1 MLNDGESTTSATPGD
16 RSSTSGDGSILSEDR
31 ADVTAERVAVPTAP
45 LPSRHPGRELYT
57 WLQRRIPPPY
67 PGDLT
72 RFVVFFGVLRWAS
85 LALAL
90 VIGWGDD
97 RIKGTLLGAA
107 LLALVAL
114 GRTLRP
120 PRYDRGGWTV
130 SAGLLAEVAL
140 GIAIV
145 EMTGFSHSPFLITL
159 CAATTI
165 AGFAGG
171 LRILS
176 AVAVLAGLSVA
187 VPTVLL
193 SQSILFPHDATSAAS
208 IQLAILIVLV
218 AGVAGY
224 CRYLVE
230 DTGQLKRGLAAQVEH
245 LSTMNGLLLD
255 LHAAAEQLAT
265 PFDLDGATRWLLD
278 RLEAQFPADVVA
290 VLLCDPVTGDWNVA
304 EAKGIRLPADQSMSL
319 PVTLQEAIRANGPV
333 VAEHVDGGLSG
344 QRGKGLYH
352 ALRSHGELLGM
363 LVVESAPDAEK
374 APRAE
379 ETLSGLATA
388 GALAIGNARWLQR
401 LRVLSVEQERTRL
414 ARDLHDRISQSVVYL
429 GLEVDR
435 LAQVNMGRAVQDDL
449 MDLRSGLTVLT
460 AELRDTLV
468 DLRSDPSE
476 ETDVATLLEAF
487 IDRVNRRGEV
497 VADLRTECRRRL
509 PTMVEREIWQIGR
522 EAVVNAERHSR
533 AAQVSVYWTC
543 NEEGALLEVA
553 DDGVGLP
560 GADPEQ
566 ADATSGYGMLGMQER
581 ADAIRGVLEIDSR
594 LGAGTVVRLRW
605 SAS

>member
-1 MLNDGESTTSATPGD
+1 MSKAGESPTSESPTSATPGEG
-16 RSSTSGDGSILSEDR
+16 STLSKDR
-31 ADVTAERVAVPTAP
+31 AEGTDVREAVPASP
-45 LPSRHPGRELYT
+45 PPSRIPGRELYT
-57 WLQRRIPPPY
+57 WMQQWIPPAH

-72 RFVVFFGVLRWAS
+72 RFIVFFSVLRWAS

-90 VIGWGDD
+90 VIGLSKG
-97 RIKGTLLGAA
+97 RIKETLLGAA

-114 GRTLRP
+114 GLTLRP
-120 PRYDRGGWTV
+120 ARYDRGGWTV

-145 EMTGFSHSPFLITL
+145 EMTGFSNSPFLITL
-159 CAATTI
+159 CGATTI

-171 LRILS
+171 VRILS

-187 VPTVLL
+187 VPTILL

-208 IQLAILIVLV
+208 IQLATLIVLV

-230 DTGQLKRGLAAQVEH
+230 DTGQLKRGLTAQVEH

-265 PFDLDGATRWLLD
+265 PFDLDGATRWLFD
-278 RLEAQFPADVVA
+278 RLEGQFPADVVA

-304 EAKGIRLPADQSMSL
+304 EAKGIRLPTDQSMSL
-319 PVTLQEAIRANGPV
+319 PSTLLAATRAYGPV
-333 VAEHVDGGLSG
+333 VAEHVGAGLSG

-363 LVVESAPDAEK
+363 LVVESAPGAEM
-374 APRAE
+374 AARPE
-379 ETLSGLATA
+379 QMLGELATA

-449 MDLRSGLTVLT
+449 MDLRRGLSVLT

-476 ETDVATLLEAF
+476 ETDVATLLQAF
-487 IDRVNRRGEV
+487 IERVNRRGEV
-497 VADLRTECRRRL
+497 VALLRTECSRRL
-509 PTMVEREIWQIGR
+509 PTMVEHEIWQIGR

-533 AAQVSVYWTC
+533 ADHVSVYWTC
-543 NEEGALLEVA
+543 NEDGALLEVI

-560 GADPEQ
+560 GADQ
-566 ADATSGYGMLGMQER
+566 AHADATSGYGMLGMQER
-581 ADAIRGVLEIDSR
+581 ADAIRATLEIDSR
-594 LGAGTVVRLRW
+594 LRTGTVVRLRW